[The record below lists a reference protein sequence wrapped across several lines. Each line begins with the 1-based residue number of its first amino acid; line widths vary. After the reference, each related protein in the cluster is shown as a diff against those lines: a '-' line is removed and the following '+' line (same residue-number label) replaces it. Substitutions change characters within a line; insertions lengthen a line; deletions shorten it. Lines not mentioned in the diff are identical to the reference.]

1 VVGGADHKAL
11 VIRVLAEA
19 RSTVVI
25 HSCFVSPNTVQE
37 LMPLVQDAAKRGV
50 QIDML
55 WGLRYEQAQDWA
67 RRGIMAARE
76 AIAKLPADIRS
87 RVRFSD
93 RESGSHAK
101 IIIADSGPH
110 GAFEGFV
117 GSCNWL
123 ATKFDALDV
132 SLRLRDPR
140 LVGALAAVL
149 ATLRIPAHG
158 EWDVDVHRLLRLRV
172 LLGKQK
178 PLKGSAQ
185 VSLIFDR
192 EHLALVRL
200 ARDRATNRIVSAC
213 DLLGPAGETSVFVP
227 MRTAAKDGVAIDLIY
242 NRPTDNVK
250 EDDVAAARD
259 QLERAGVTIT
269 RSQTELHGKFLAW
282 DHESICI
289 TSFNW
294 LATTPD
300 RWKPRAAE
308 VGVFVAGAELNAQL
322 LARVD
327 EELAVSP
334 GKELIGSRTK
344 DSMT

>member
-1 VVGGADHKAL
+1 
-11 VIRVLAEA
+11 
-19 RSTVVI
+19 
-25 HSCFVSPNTVQE
+25 
-37 LMPLVQDAAKRGV
+37 MPLAQAAAKRGV

-67 RRGIMAARE
+67 RRGIKAARE
-76 AIAKLPADIRS
+76 AIAKLPPDIRS

-132 SLRLRDPR
+132 SLRLRDPH
-140 LVGALAAVL
+140 LLGSLAAVL
-149 ATLRIPAHG
+149 ATLRVPAHG
-158 EWDVDVHRLLRLRV
+158 EWDVDVHRLVRLRV
-172 LLGKQK
+172 YLGKQK
-178 PLKGSAQ
+178 PVRGTAK

-200 ARDRATNRIVSAC
+200 ARDRAAGRIVSAC

-227 MRTAAKDGVAIDLIY
+227 MRTAAKDGVTIDLIY
-242 NRPTDNVK
+242 NRPTDHLK
-250 EDDVAAARD
+250 EEAVSAARN
-259 QLERAGVTIT
+259 QLEGVGVTLT

-282 DHESICI
+282 DDDALCV

-308 VGVFVAGAELNAQL
+308 VGVFVAGADLNSRL
-322 LARVD
+322 LARVN
-327 EELAVSP
+327 EELAARLV
-334 GKELIGSRTK
+334 
-344 DSMT
+344 DSE